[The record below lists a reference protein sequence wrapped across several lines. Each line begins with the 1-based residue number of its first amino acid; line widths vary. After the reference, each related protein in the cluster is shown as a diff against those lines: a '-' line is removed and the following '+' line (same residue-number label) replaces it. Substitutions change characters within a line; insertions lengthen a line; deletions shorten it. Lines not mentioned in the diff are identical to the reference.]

1 MKGLRRIVKAGLPYY
16 MGTAMLHILG
26 IGMLLMAAGTAPVLL
41 GLGMLAYTLGL
52 RHAFDADHI
61 AAIDNTVR
69 KLIQLKRNPNGVGF
83 FFSLG
88 HSTIVFLMAL
98 LLGLSS
104 KWAQAHMAAF
114 QQIGGY
120 VGATVS
126 GMFLILTAVFNA
138 VVLVDMV
145 RVFRSMKGHRKD
157 YDDNAFSAMLD
168 SRGFINR
175 IFGRLFAFVTRSW
188 HVYPIGLLFGLGFD
202 TATEVALLAMSAGAT
217 QSNIPLYGTLCLPIL
232 FAAGMN
238 LMDTTDS
245 VMMSGAYEWAF
256 DTPVRKVYYNLTI
269 TSASVLAAVMIGVVE
284 LLQVIATAMN
294 LRSGFWNWV
303 QGIDFNYLG
312 YAMVVLF
319 IGFWLVSVLIWKY
332 GKVEQHWA

>member
-1 MKGLRRIVKAGLPYY
+1 MKSLCRILKAGLPYY
-16 MGTAMLHILG
+16 TGTAILHILG
-26 IGMLLMAAGTAPVLL
+26 IGMLLMASRQAPVLL

-104 KWAQAHMAAF
+104 QWAQEHMAVF

-120 VGATVS
+120 IGATVS

-145 RVFRSMKGHRKD
+145 RVFHSMKGHSKD
-157 YDDNAFSAMLD
+157 YDDDEFNAMLN
-168 SRGFINR
+168 SRGLIYR
-175 IFGRLFAFVTRSW
+175 IFGRIFAFVNRSW

-217 QSNIPLYGTLCLPIL
+217 QSNIPLYGTLCLPLL

-294 LRSGFWNWV
+294 LQSGFWNWV

-319 IGFWLVSVLIWKY
+319 IGFWLGSMLIWKY
-332 GKVEQHWA
+332 GKVEQRWA

>member
-1 MKGLRRIVKAGLPYY
+1 MTSMKRIVFAGLPFYA
-16 MGTAMLHILG
+16 GTTLLHALGIAMLI
-26 IGMLLMAAGTAPVLL
+26 IAARDTPMLSGL
-41 GLGMLAYTLGL
+41 GLLAYTLGL

-69 KLIQLKRNPNGVGF
+69 KLIQLERNPNGVGF

-104 KWAQAHMAAF
+104 KWAQAHMEVF
-114 QQIGGY
+114 QEIGGY
-120 VGATVS
+120 IGATVS
-126 GMFLILTAVFNA
+126 GLFLILTAVFNA
-138 VVLVDMV
+138 VVLVDMI
-145 RVFRSMKGHRKD
+145 RVFRIMKGHSGE
-157 YDDNAFSAMLD
+157 YDDAFFDEVLD
-168 SRGFINR
+168 SRGFVYR
-175 IFGRLFAFVTRSW
+175 IFGRIFAFVSKSW

-217 QSNIPLYGTLCLPIL
+217 QSDIPLYGTLCLPIL

-269 TSASVLAAVMIGVVE
+269 TSASVAAAVMIGVVE
-284 LLQVIATAMN
+284 LLQVVATVMN
-294 LRSGFWNWV
+294 LRTGFWNWV

-312 YAMVVLF
+312 YAMVTLF
-319 IGFWLVSVLIWKY
+319 LGFWLVSMMIWKY
-332 GKVEQHWA
+332 GKVEQRWS

>member
-1 MKGLRRIVKAGLPYY
+1 MKRIVFEGLPFYA
-16 MGTAMLHILG
+16 GTTLLHALGIAMLI
-26 IGMLLMAAGTAPVLL
+26 IAARDTPMLFGL
-41 GLGMLAYTLGL
+41 GLLAYTLGL

-69 KLIQLKRNPNGVGF
+69 KLIQLERNPNGVGF

-104 KWAQAHMAAF
+104 KWAQAHMEVF
-114 QQIGGY
+114 QEIGGY
-120 VGATVS
+120 IGATVS
-126 GMFLILTAVFNA
+126 GLFLILTAVFNA
-138 VVLVDMV
+138 VVLVDMI
-145 RVFRSMKGHRKD
+145 RVFRTMKGHLGE
-157 YDDNAFSAMLD
+157 YDDAFFDEVLD
-168 SRGFINR
+168 SRGFVYR
-175 IFGRLFAFVTRSW
+175 IFGRIFAFVSKSW
-188 HVYPIGLLFGLGFD
+188 HVYLVGLLFGLGFD

-217 QSNIPLYGTLCLPIL
+217 QSDIPLYGTLCLPIL

-269 TSASVLAAVMIGVVE
+269 TSASVAAAVMIGVVE
-284 LLQVIATAMN
+284 LLQVVATVMN
-294 LRSGFWNWV
+294 LRTGFWNWV

-312 YAMVVLF
+312 YAMVTLF
-319 IGFWLVSVLIWKY
+319 LGFWLVSMMIWKY
-332 GKVEQHWA
+332 GKVEQRWS

>member
-26 IGMLLMAAGTAPVLL
+26 VGMLLMAAGTAPVLL
-41 GLGMLAYTLGL
+41 GLGMLAYTLGS

-114 QQIGGY
+114 QQIGRY

-138 VVLVDMV
+138 AVLVDMV

-245 VMMSGAYEWAF
+245 VMMSSAYEWAF

-303 QGIDFNYLG
+303 QGIDFDYLG

>member
-104 KWAQAHMAAF
+104 KWAQANMAVF

-157 YDDNAFSAMLD
+157 YDDHAFSAMLD

-175 IFGRLFAFVTRSW
+175 IFGGLFAFVTRSW

-245 VMMSGAYEWAF
+245 VMMSSAYEWAF

>member
-1 MKGLRRIVKAGLPYY
+1 MHIVKRIASAGLPYY
-16 MGTAMLHILG
+16 MGTAALHVLG
-26 IGMLLMAAGTAPVLL
+26 IALLVVASRQTPMLL
-41 GLGMLAYTLGL
+41 GLGLLAYTLGL

-69 KLIQLKRNPNGVGF
+69 KLIQLKRDPNGVGF

-104 KWAQAHMAAF
+104 KWAQAHMPFF
-114 QQIGGY
+114 QEVGGY
-120 VGATVS
+120 IGATVS
-126 GMFLILTAVFNA
+126 GVFLILTAVFNA

-145 RVFRSMKGHRKD
+145 RVFRSMKGHAGA
-157 YDDNAFSAMLD
+157 YDDGSFDAMLD
-168 SRGFINR
+168 SRGFIYR
-175 IFGRLFAFVTRSW
+175 IFGRIFAFVDKSW

-245 VMMSGAYEWAF
+245 VMMSGAYQWAF

-269 TSASVLAAVMIGVVE
+269 TSASVLAAVMIGLVE
-284 LLQVIATAMN
+284 LLQVAATAMN
-294 LRSGFWNWV
+294 LQNGFWNWV

-319 IGFWLVSVLIWKY
+319 LGFWLVSMMIWKY
-332 GKVEQHWA
+332 GKVEQRWS

>member
-1 MKGLRRIVKAGLPYY
+1 
-16 MGTAMLHILG
+16 
-26 IGMLLMAAGTAPVLL
+26 MAV
-41 GLGMLAYTLGL
+41 
-52 RHAFDADHI
+52 
-61 AAIDNTVR
+61 
-69 KLIQLKRNPNGVGF
+69 
-83 FFSLG
+83 
-88 HSTIVFLMAL
+88 
-98 LLGLSS
+98 
-104 KWAQAHMAAF
+104 F

>member
-1 MKGLRRIVKAGLPYY
+1 MKRIVSAGLPFYA
-16 MGTAMLHILG
+16 GTVILHVLGIAMLIVAAQG
-26 IGMLLMAAGTAPVLL
+26 TPMLFGL
-41 GLGMLAYTLGL
+41 GLLAYTLGL

-104 KWAQAHMAAF
+104 KWARSHMEMF
-114 QQIGGY
+114 QEIGGY
-120 VGATVS
+120 IGATVS
-126 GMFLILTAVFNA
+126 GLFLILTAVFNA
-138 VVLVDMV
+138 VVLIDMI
-145 RVFRSMKGHRKD
+145 RVFRTMKGHSRE
-157 YDDNAFSAMLD
+157 YDDASFDEMLD
-168 SRGFINR
+168 SRGFIYR
-175 IFGRLFAFVTRSW
+175 IFGRIFAFVSKSW

-217 QSNIPLYGTLCLPIL
+217 QSDIPLYGTLCLPIL

-269 TSASVLAAVMIGVVE
+269 TSASVVAAVMIGVVE
-284 LLQVIATAMN
+284 LLQVVATVMN
-294 LRSGFWNWV
+294 LRTGFWNWV

-312 YAMVVLF
+312 YAMVALF
-319 IGFWLVSVLIWKY
+319 LGFWLVSMMIWKY
-332 GKVEQHWA
+332 GKVEQRWS